1 MNKNTAVAKL
11 PIRTVV
17 RASPKAVIKPTI
29 AFVKPE
35 ARFTPTI
42 EVAAEPIMLT
52 P

>member
-1 MNKNTAVAKL
+1 MNTKNSAVAKL

-17 RASPKAVIKPTI
+17 RASPKAVIKPSI

-42 EVAAEPIMLT
+42 EAEPIMLT